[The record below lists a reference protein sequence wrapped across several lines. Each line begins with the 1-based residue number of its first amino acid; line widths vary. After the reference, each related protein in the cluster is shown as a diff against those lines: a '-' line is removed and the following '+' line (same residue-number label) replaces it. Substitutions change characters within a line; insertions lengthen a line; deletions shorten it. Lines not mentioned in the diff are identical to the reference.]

1 MSNLNDED
9 KVKKEESKIPK
20 KEEKE
25 EKKEPTVEEKLK
37 NTEDKLLRS
46 LAELENQRNRFEKDL
61 KEAIDFGGFN
71 FARENL
77 SILDNLQ
84 RAYISIKNDETL
96 KNNKDLDKFLKNIE
110 IIEKDLLSIF
120 KKNKIEKINTIK
132 KKFDPNFHQAMTEI
146 EDNKIEPG
154 TIVQEIQAGYMF
166 GERLLRPSLVSVSK
180 KSDQKIKQNKEKMK
194 KSHKFHLVETQI
206 TPI

>member
-84 RAYISIKNDETL
+84 RAYISIKNDGTL

-120 KKNKIEKINTIK
+120 KKNKIEKINTLK
-132 KKFDPNFHQAMTEI
+132 KKFDHNFHQAMTEI
-146 EDNKIEPG
+146 EDNKVEPG
-154 TIVQEIQAGYMF
+154 TIVQEIQTGYMF

-180 KSDQKIKQNKEKMK
+180 KSDQKIKQNKGEDEK
-194 KSHKFHLVETQI
+194 KS
-206 TPI
+206 

>member
-9 KVKKEESKIPK
+9 KIKKEESKIPK
-20 KEEKE
+20 EEEKE
-25 EKKEPTVEEKLK
+25 EKKELTVEEKLK

-84 RAYISIKNDETL
+84 RAYISIKNDGTL

-110 IIEKDLLSIF
+110 IIEKDLLSVF
-120 KKNKIEKINTIK
+120 KKNKIEKINTLK

-146 EDNKIEPG
+146 EDNKVEPG

-180 KSDQKIKQNKEKMK
+180 KSDQKIKQNKGEDEK
-194 KSHKFHLVETQI
+194 KS
-206 TPI
+206 